1 MSDDGRDVILRMA
14 QLVRARHR
22 LLMASITLNLAII
35 LELNLGSPR
44 GAVIGTAVAAFFA
57 SLFLAILY

>member
-57 SLFLAILY
+57 ALFLAILY